1 VQCAKMII
9 NSGIK
14 KIYYFKDYP
23 DELSME
29 LLKEAGVELI
39 RLDFED

>member
-1 VQCAKMII
+1 MII
-9 NSGIK
+9 NSGIR

-23 DELSME
+23 DELSLE